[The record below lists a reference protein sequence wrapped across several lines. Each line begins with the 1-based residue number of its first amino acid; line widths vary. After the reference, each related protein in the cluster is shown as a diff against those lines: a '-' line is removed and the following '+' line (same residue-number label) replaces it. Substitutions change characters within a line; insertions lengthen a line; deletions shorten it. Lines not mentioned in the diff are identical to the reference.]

1 MVVLN
6 SRLSGS
12 FSNEGQ
18 SSLLYSGHIKM
29 LPDVGMVKLY
39 PKCPEVGM
47 TVDLGCY
54 NVMKYTPF
62 LVPEVFYWLVFNAIA
77 TT

>member
-1 MVVLN
+1 
-6 SRLSGS
+6 
-12 FSNEGQ
+12 
-18 SSLLYSGHIKM
+18 M
-29 LPDVGMVKLY
+29 LPNVGMVKLY
-39 PKCPEVGM
+39 PKCPEAGM

-62 LVPEVFYWLVFNAIA
+62 FVPEVFYWLVFNAIA